1 MREWETGREG
11 EKHRVNKSERVRN
24 KERESEWKG
33 ERNRESV
40 RVIELETG
48 WEREWMSEGE
58 KRTKRKRAC
67 EGLINNNNVLT
78 TLSEE
83 EVG

>member
-1 MREWETGREG
+1 
-11 EKHRVNKSERVRN
+11 
-24 KERESEWKG
+24 
-33 ERNRESV
+33 
-40 RVIELETG
+40 
-48 WEREWMSEGE
+48 MSEGE